1 VTIDTRAGAEQTP
14 AVPDKVAR
22 RWSNRR
28 SDPAPLLPS
37 RRRDAIEYGVFAV
50 LVIAAVVYTINGSL
64 YRVQTS
70 IDMAALVALVY
81 SWNIISGFTGYIS
94 FGQISFFGFGAFAT
108 AELVIHA
115 GMPWWVAAPVAGLL
129 SALAAVPLGLIM
141 LRLRGI
147 FFAIGMHGVLNVL
160 GLLAAQWTFTGGGV
174 GLTLPGS
181 LDQSTIFLALTATVL
196 VAAGLNLY
204 MSRSRFGLRAMAVRD
219 DEEAASA
226 MGVRTVRVKVTAFV
240 LSALVPAV
248 VGGLVAY
255 NRSYIDSPSAFS
267 STMEVQVMLYAIAGG
282 MGTFWGPLLG
292 AVPLQL
298 IGDQL
303 WLNYPGVQL
312 GLFGLLII
320 LIVLFM
326 RGGVISV
333 FNRFGLLNRTIH
345 GPPDPLPSLDELER
359 RRPPAPGER
368 EGHVL
373 DVRGVKVRF
382 GGVHALRGVD
392 LTVQRGEIVCIIGAN
407 GAGKTTLFNA
417 ITGMVAVSDG
427 TLIFDGEDIGRM
439 PVHTRARRGLGR
451 TFQIP
456 RPFESM
462 TVWENIFLAAASG
475 RRRDEA
481 SDQAAWVVRVLGL
494 EDIWLRPVRTLP
506 VGHRRMVELARALAL
521 QPELIMLDEVMAGMS
536 HDELERVR
544 RAIREMPRFGV
555 GAVAG
560 IEHVIRAIIDIAD
573 RIVVVDEGAIIAS
586 GAPREIMEHPD
597 VVRAYLG
604 GEVLA
609 R

>member
-1 VTIDTRAGAEQTP
+1 VTVDEP
-14 AVPDKVAR
+14 AAVVPAARAR
-22 RWSNRR
+22 RWRGRR
-28 SDPAPLLPS
+28 SEAVPQVPS
-37 RRRDAIEYGVFAV
+37 RRRDAIEYGVFAL
-50 LVIAAVVYTINGSL
+50 LVIAAIVYTINGSL
-64 YRVQTS
+64 YRVQVS
-70 IDMAALVALVY
+70 IDMATLVALAY
-81 SWNIISGFTGYIS
+81 GWNIISGFTGYIS

-115 GMPWWVAAPVAGLL
+115 GMAWWVAAPLAGLM
-129 SALAAVPLGLIM
+129 SAAAAVPLGMIM

-147 FFAIGMHGVLNVL
+147 FFAIGMHGVLTVL

-181 LDQSTIFLALTATVL
+181 LDQSTIFLALMVM
-196 VAAGLNLY
+196 VVIAAGINLY

-226 MGVRTVRVKVTAFV
+226 MGVGTVRVKVAAFV
-240 LSALVPAV
+240 LSAFVPAV

-255 NRSYIDSPSAFS
+255 NRSYIDAPSAFS

-292 AVPLQL
+292 TVPLQL

-312 GLFGLLII
+312 GLFGFLII

-326 RGGVISV
+326 RGGVTSV

-345 GPPDPLPSLDELER
+345 RPPDPLPSLEDLER
-359 RRPPAPGER
+359 RRPGPGDER
-368 EGHVL
+368 HGNVL
-373 DVRGVKVRF
+373 EVRGVKVRF

-392 LTVQRGEIVCIIGAN
+392 LTVEHGEIVCIIGAN

-417 ITGMVAVSDG
+417 ITGMVHVSEG
-427 TLIFDGEDIGRM
+427 SLLLDGEDIGGM
-439 PVHTRARRGLGR
+439 PVHRRARRGLGR

-462 TVWENIFLAAASG
+462 TVWENIYLAAASG
-475 RRRDEA
+475 RRGADA

-494 EDIWLRPVRTLP
+494 EDIWLRPVATLP

-544 RAIREMPRFGV
+544 QAIREMPRFGV

-573 RIVVVDEGAIIAS
+573 RIVVVDEGRIIAS
-586 GAPREIMEHPD
+586 GAPHEIMEHPD

-604 GEVLA
+604 AEVLA